1 MTSMEKISAARDQ
14 LNRTLT
20 FFPRV
25 DSKAS
30 LVFGI
35 NTGLL
40 AVLATRS
47 AIYTQ
52 LRFEW
57 IPIGLTLLLLGI
69 SFGHLYKE
77 AFPSLKGG
85 QESLLYFNEI
95 AKRTEAKYIETW
107 KSLEES
113 EYLADLLGQ
122 VWRNSEILKQ
132 KFEHVKWAFYALAL
146 ALVPWLVALAML
158 TMRTT
163 TTH

>member
-30 LVFGI
+30 LIFGI

-69 SFGHLYKE
+69 SFWHLYKE

-85 QESLLYFNEI
+85 QEYLL
-95 AKRTEAKYIETW
+95 
-107 KSLEES
+107 
-113 EYLADLLGQ
+113 
-122 VWRNSEILKQ
+122 
-132 KFEHVKWAFYALAL
+132 
-146 ALVPWLVALAML
+146 
-158 TMRTT
+158 
-163 TTH
+163 